1 MEFVIAVNKEKRQRF
16 LIEQIS
22 KNHTSIQIT
31 ELADHYECSEK
42 TLRRDLQYLIEERN
56 APWFILNGQIYKD
69 TTQPHAIEIHGY
81 WFNKQEIESLFAL
94 NQIIEQLSP
103 GGLKKQLH
111 PLQNKLQ
118 QLLRTE
124 ITGKNLTHFVKLIEI
139 SDSKLS
145 EAVFQTITHAFV
157 EKKQLKMTYWIRERD
172 EYSERTISPQQLVRY
187 RDNWKLDAWCHS
199 KNSLR
204 TFALEAIKD
213 LKILEKP
220 IQIIS
225 KETLKDHFES
235 SYGIYAGKADKQA
248 ILKFSPYIAR
258 WVKDEMW
265 HPNQIGQ
272 WDIDHSYQLQ
282 IPYNKDEE
290 LIQDILQYGEEIEVL
305 APRELR
311 QKLKE
316 KLEKTL
322 ENYSDD

>member
-1 MEFVIAVNKEKRQRF
+1 MNKEKRQRF
-16 LIEQIS
+16 LIEKISQI
-22 KNHTSIQIT
+22 HQSIQII
-31 ELADHYECSEK
+31 ELANDYECSEK
-42 TLRRDLQYLIEERN
+42 TLRRDLQFLIEERN
-56 APWFILNGQIYKD
+56 APWFIHNGRLHKD
-69 TTQPHAIEIHGY
+69 PSKTHSVEIHGY

-118 QLLRTE
+118 QLLKTE
-124 ITGKNLTHFVKLIEI
+124 VTGKNLTQFVKLIEI

-145 EAVFQTITHAFV
+145 ETVFQTITQALA
-157 EKKQLKMTYWIRERD
+157 EQKQLKMTYWIRERD

-213 LKILEKP
+213 LKILEKT

-265 HPNQIGQ
+265 HPQQISQYHKDG
-272 WDIDHSYQLQ
+272 SYQLQ

-290 LIQDILQYGEEIEVL
+290 LIQDILQYGAEIEVL
-305 APRELR
+305 APKELR
-311 QKLKE
+311 EKLKE
-316 KLEKTL
+316 KLQKTL
-322 ENYSDD
+322 EKYTND